1 MDIIELSRQI
11 GREIQKDDRYLN
23 LQIAQQVADG
33 DEKLQDLIGQFNL
46 KRIAI
51 NNVAQTEDA
60 DAEKVQTL
68 NQELRAVYSQIM
80 ENPNMIA
87 YNRAKE
93 EFDGLLKRVNA
104 IISLSANG
112 ENPDTADYEESSC
125 GGNCSSC
132 AGCH

>member
-51 NNVAQTEDA
+51 NNVAQTEET